1 MTQKL
6 VGKHYMYSSLLL
18 LLDKGETIISKEKKK
33 INVSPL
39 PRNMNFSHFKTLALF
54 CKA

>member
-33 INVSPL
+33 RLMSLLYLVTWIFHIL
-39 PRNMNFSHFKTLALF
+39 RH
-54 CKA
+54 

>member
-33 INVSPL
+33 
-39 PRNMNFSHFKTLALF
+39 KD
-54 CKA
+54 